1 MPGLFWRRERHCL
14 SVPRPER
21 KPGVAIQR
29 GQLHLPCQHTEV
41 HGDQRGR
48 SEADH
53 EDMHRDRQTDLDLE
67 EEVT

>member
-1 MPGLFWRRERHCL
+1 MPGLFWWRERHCL
-14 SVPRPER
+14 SMSRAER

-41 HGDQRGR
+41 YGDQRGW

-53 EDMHRDRQTDLDLE
+53 ENLHRDRQTDLDLE
-67 EEVT
+67 KEVT